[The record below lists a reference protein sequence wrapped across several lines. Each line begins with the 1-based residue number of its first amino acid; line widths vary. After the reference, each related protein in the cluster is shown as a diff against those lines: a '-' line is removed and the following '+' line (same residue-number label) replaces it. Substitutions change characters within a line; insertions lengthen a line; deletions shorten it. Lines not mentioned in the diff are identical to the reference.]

1 MLPFLNKKKI
11 AQSIIA
17 KRVKGKIVDEEDEN
31 KEVVHRQ
38 PDGALAKPKYNSLAR
53 KVQKALT
60 ERKKAQEH

>member
-1 MLPFLNKKKI
+1 MLPFLDKKKI
-11 AQSIIA
+11 AQSIVS
-17 KRVKGKIVDEEDEN
+17 KRVKDKIVDEEDEN

-38 PDGALAKPKYNSLAR
+38 PDDVPAKPKYNSLAR